1 MAGASLLTLT
11 DDLSLLLD
19 DIAVLTKVAGKK
31 TAGVLA
37 DDLALN
43 AEQVSGVSA
52 SRELP
57 IVWAVFK
64 GSLFNKFILVPAAL
78 LISAFVP
85 WLVTPLLMAGGL
97 FLCFEGVEKLL
108 HKYLHPTE
116 QQESNDRLIKAFE
129 DPAVDLV
136 QFEKD
141 KIKGAIRTDFILSAE
156 IIVIALNTVADRE
169 LTIQIGV
176 LSLIAILLTL
186 GVYGFVALIVK
197 LDDIGLHLT
206 QRPEASFG
214 AGAAHLIGRGL
225 LGFAPLLMKFLSVA
239 GTAALFFVG
248 GGILVHGIHWAEQGL
263 HLLESWLHNNGFGG
277 ALEVIITTLYNGL
290 IGVLAGLIAMAVFSV
305 GSKIWSAVNGSRS
318 AA

>member
-1 MAGASLLTLT
+1 MAGASLLTLI

-43 AEQVSGVSA
+43 AEQVSGVAA

-57 IVWAVFK
+57 VVWAVFK
-64 GSLFNKFILVPAAL
+64 GSMLNKLLLVPAAL

-85 WLVTPLLMAGGL
+85 WMVTPLLMAGGL

-108 HKYLHPTE
+108 HKYLHPVE
-116 QQESNDRLIKAFE
+116 QKEANDRLIEAFE
-129 DPAVDLV
+129 DPSVDLV
-136 QFEKD
+136 AFERD

-156 IIVIALNTVADRE
+156 IIVIALNTVADRD

-197 LDDIGLHLT
+197 LDDFGLFLT
-206 QRPEASFG
+206 KRPDTSFA
-214 AGAAHLIGRGL
+214 AGLSQAFGRGL
-225 LGFAPLLMKFLSVA
+225 LRFAPLLMKFLSIA
-239 GTAALFFVG
+239 GTAAMFFVG

-263 HLLESWLHNNGFGG
+263 HAVEAWLQSNGFSGV
-277 ALEVIITTLYNGL
+277 LEVVVTTLYNGL
-290 IGVLAGLIAMAVFSV
+290 IGVIAGAIAVAIFTIGAKVW
-305 GSKIWSAVNGSRS
+305 SKVSGDK
-318 AA
+318 AAA

>member
-1 MAGASLLTLT
+1 MAGASLLTLI

-19 DIAVLTKVAGKK
+19 DIAVLTKIAGKK

-43 AEQVSGVSA
+43 AEQVSGVAA

-64 GSLFNKFILVPAAL
+64 GSMLNKLILVPAAL

-108 HKYLHPTE
+108 HKYLHPVE
-116 QQESNDRLIKAFE
+116 QKEAGDRLIKAFE
-129 DPAVDLV
+129 DPDVDLV
-136 QFEKD
+136 QFEAD

-156 IIVIALNTVADRE
+156 IIVIALNTVAGRE
-169 LTIQIGV
+169 LPIQIGV

-197 LDDIGLHLT
+197 LDDFGLYLT
-206 QRPEASFG
+206 RRPEDSFG
-214 AGAAHLIGRGL
+214 AGPAHLIGRGL
-225 LGFAPLLMKFLSVA
+225 LGFAPLLMKFLSIA
-239 GTAALFFVG
+239 GTAAMFFVG

-263 HLLESWLHNNGFGG
+263 HAVEAWIHSNGLGG
-277 ALEVIITTLYNGL
+277 ALEVIVTTLYNGL
-290 IGVLAGLIAMAVFSV
+290 IGVAAGLIAVAVITA
-305 GSKIWSAVNGSRS
+305 GSKIWSAVAGIKAS
-318 AA
+318 A

>member
-1 MAGASLLTLT
+1 MAGASLLTLI

-43 AEQVSGVSA
+43 AEQVSGVA
-52 SRELP
+52 ANRELP

-64 GSLFNKFILVPAAL
+64 GSMFNKLILVPAAL
-78 LISAFVP
+78 LISAFAP

-108 HKYLHPTE
+108 HKYLHPVE
-116 QQESNDRLIKAFE
+116 QKEANDRLIEAFE
-129 DPAVDLV
+129 DPSVDLV
-136 QFEKD
+136 QFEAD

-197 LDDIGLHLT
+197 LDDFGLFLT
-206 QRPEASFG
+206 RRPEDSFG

-239 GTAALFFVG
+239 GTAAMFFVG

-263 HLLESWLHNNGFGG
+263 HSVEAWLQSNGFEG
-277 ALEVIITTLYNGL
+277 ALEVVVTTLYNGL
-290 IGVLAGLIAMAVFSV
+290 VGLIAGAIAVAVFTA
-305 GSKIWSAVNGSRS
+305 GSKIWSTFAGQKAS
-318 AA
+318 A

>member
-1 MAGASLLTLT
+1 MAGASLLTLI

-43 AEQVSGVSA
+43 AEQVSGVAA

-57 IVWAVFK
+57 VVWAVFK
-64 GSLFNKFILVPAAL
+64 GSMINKTILVPAAL
-78 LISAFVP
+78 LISAFIP
-85 WLVTPLLMAGGL
+85 WLITPLLMAGGL

-108 HKYLHPTE
+108 HKYLHPAE
-116 QQESNDRLIKAFE
+116 QKEAGERLKKAFE
-129 DPAVDLV
+129 DPEVDLV
-136 QFEKD
+136 QFESD

-197 LDDIGLHLT
+197 LDDFGLYLT
-206 QRPEASFG
+206 QRPDDSFG
-214 AGAAHLIGRGL
+214 AGFAHLTGRGL
-225 LGFAPLLMKFLSVA
+225 LRFAPLLMKFLSIA
-239 GTAALFFVG
+239 GTAAMFLVG

-263 HLLESWLHNNGFGG
+263 HAVEAWVQSNGFGST
-277 ALEVIITTLYNGL
+277 LEIVVTNLYNGL
-290 IGVLAGLIAMAVFSV
+290 VGIVAGLIAVAIFTA
-305 GSKIWSAVNGSRS
+305 GSKIWSSVAGGKAS
-318 AA
+318 A